1 MRKLGILGV
10 LTFALLAALPVFA
23 TCPTAPY
30 GVCMG
35 GGFCWFDY
43 SPDASCVSIYGNPTP
58 TTDSMCYSR
67 TSAIPASGGWA
78 DLSYTF
84 TVDPVDSFPYWHAET
99 SVDLNDPNNSSG
111 NGAEVYAGVHVNGV
125 PQWQYVG
132 GLTGADGDF
141 SCETAWGSFSADAGD
156 TVTVVVYTFRANS
169 NATVEA
175 SIPRIF
181 STSFP

>member
-1 MRKLGILGV
+1 
-10 LTFALLAALPVFA
+10 
-23 TCPTAPY
+23 
-30 GVCMG
+30 MG
-35 GGFCWFDY
+35 GGFCWWDY
-43 SPDASCVSIYGNPTP
+43 SPDASCVSIYGSPTP

-84 TVDPVDSFPYWHAET
+84 TVDPNDSFPYWHAET
-99 SVDLNDPNNSSG
+99 SIDLNDPNNSSA
-111 NGAEVYAGVHVNGV
+111 NGAEIYAGVHVNGT

-132 GLTGADGDF
+132 GLTGADGDY
-141 SCETAWGSFSADAGD
+141 SCETAWGSFSADAND

-181 STSFP
+181 STNFP